1 MINNLLNDPNY
12 TAEQKVQLMQLMTE
26 FTDLHRK
33 LEQNKA
39 NVGMLE
45 IKTTYIRALEIIAKI
60 EEVMEEELKWVKKYL
75 LFMLLMEQLIIK
87 EVKNDNKSN

>member
-45 IKTTYIRALEIIAKI
+45 IKTTYTRALELIEQI
-60 EEVMEEELKWVKKYL
+60 EEVMG
-75 LFMLLMEQLIIK
+75 
-87 EVKNDNKSN
+87 EVLT

>member
-12 TAEQKVQLMQLMTE
+12 TAEQKVELMKLMTE

-39 NVGMLE
+39 NVGLVE
-45 IKTTYIRALEIIAKI
+45 IKNTYTRALEIIAQI
-60 EEVMEEELKWVKKYL
+60 EEVMGEEL
-75 LFMLLMEQLIIK
+75 
-87 EVKNDNKSN
+87 S

>member
-1 MINNLLNDPNY
+1 MINNLLNDPSY

-45 IKTTYIRALEIIAKI
+45 IKTTYIRALEIIAKV
-60 EEVMEEELKWVKKYL
+60 EEVMGEE
-75 LFMLLMEQLIIK
+75 IK
-87 EVKNDNKSN
+87 

>member
-45 IKTTYIRALEIIAKI
+45 IKNTYTRALEIIAKL
-60 EEVMEEELKWVKKYL
+60 EEVMGEEL
-75 LFMLLMEQLIIK
+75 
-87 EVKNDNKSN
+87 S

>member
-1 MINNLLNDPNY
+1 MINGLLNDPNY

-45 IKTTYIRALEIIAKI
+45 IKTTYTRALEIITKV
-60 EEVMEEELKWVKKYL
+60 EEVMGEELKWVKKYL
-75 LFMLLMEQLIIK
+75 LFMLLI
-87 EVKNDNKSN
+87 

>member
-12 TAEQKVQLMQLMTE
+12 TAEQKVQLMQLMNE
-26 FTDLHRK
+26 FTDLHRT

-45 IKTTYIRALEIIAKI
+45 IKTTYIRALEIIAKV
-60 EEVMEEELKWVKKYL
+60 EEVMGEELK
-75 LFMLLMEQLIIK
+75 
-87 EVKNDNKSN
+87 

>member
-12 TAEQKVQLMQLMTE
+12 TAEQKVQLMQLLNE
-26 FTDLHRK
+26 FADLHRK

-45 IKTTYIRALEIIAKI
+45 IKTTYKKSLELIAKI
-60 EEVMEEELKWVKKYL
+60 EEVMGEEL
-75 LFMLLMEQLIIK
+75 
-87 EVKNDNKSN
+87 S

>member
-45 IKTTYIRALEIIAKI
+45 IKTTYTSALEIIAKV
-60 EEVMEEELKWVKKYL
+60 EEVMGEELTW
-75 LFMLLMEQLIIK
+75 
-87 EVKNDNKSN
+87 

>member
-26 FTDLHRK
+26 FTDLHRQ

-45 IKTTYIRALEIIAKI
+45 IKNTYTRALEIIAKA
-60 EEVMEEELKWVKKYL
+60 EEVMGEELKWVKKYL
-75 LFMLLMEQLIIK
+75 LFTLLI
-87 EVKNDNKSN
+87 

>member
-12 TAEQKVQLMQLMTE
+12 TAEHKVQLMQLMTE
-26 FTDLHRK
+26 ISDLVRK

-45 IKTTYIRALEIIAKI
+45 IKTTYTRALEIISKI
-60 EEVMEEELKWVKKYL
+60 EEVMGEELK
-75 LFMLLMEQLIIK
+75 
-87 EVKNDNKSN
+87 

>member
-26 FTDLHRK
+26 FTELHRQ

-45 IKTTYIRALEIIAKI
+45 IKTTYIRALEIIAKV
-60 EEVMEEELKWVKKYL
+60 EEVMGEELK
-75 LFMLLMEQLIIK
+75 
-87 EVKNDNKSN
+87 